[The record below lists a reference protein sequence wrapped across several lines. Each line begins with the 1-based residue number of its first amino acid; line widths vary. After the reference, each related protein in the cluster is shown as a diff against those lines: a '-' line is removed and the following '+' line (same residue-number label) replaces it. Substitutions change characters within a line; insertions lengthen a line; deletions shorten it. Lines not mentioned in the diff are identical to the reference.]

1 MTSLRFVIVALTL
14 SFFSALSS
22 IQAQERIVSLGG
34 DVTEIIYALGEGDR
48 IAATDTTSVYPL
60 RALATKKVG
69 YVRQLSAEGVLS
81 VEPDLILIS
90 GAAGP
95 ETALE
100 QLRGVGVEIIE
111 METAYTIDSIIEK
124 TRIVAETLG
133 VEAKG
138 EELVAEIEAN
148 WAEASA
154 RIEALDIAPTALFFS
169 TVGDG
174 NAMAA
179 GTDTAAHGLIELLG
193 GENIF
198 AGRTGYKPISLEA
211 AVAADPE
218 IILVMSHNIARA
230 GGMDKMISHPSISLT
245 TAAQTGKVFVVDTV
259 RVMQFSPRTP
269 IAIAELAEEIEAA
282 LNTNAEG

>member
-1 MTSLRFVIVALTL
+1 MSIRVIFVALIL
-14 SFFSALSS
+14 SAFSTFVPMN
-22 IQAQERIVSLGG
+22 AQERVVSLGG

-100 QLRGVGVEIIE
+100 QLRGVGVDIIE
-111 METAYTIDSIIEK
+111 METAYTIESIVDK
-124 TRIVAETLG
+124 TRIVAKALD

-138 EELVAEIEAN
+138 EELVAEIEAD
-148 WAEASA
+148 WAAA
-154 RIEALDIAPTALFFS
+154 QTRIEALGIQPTALFFS

-174 NAMAA
+174 SAMAA
-179 GTDTAAHGLIELLG
+179 GSETAAHGLIKLLG
-193 GENIF
+193 GDNVF
-198 AGRTGYKPISLEA
+198 DGRTGYKPISLEA
-211 AVAADPE
+211 AVAEDPD
-218 IILVMSHNIARA
+218 IILMMNHNVARA
-230 GGMDKMISHPSISLT
+230 GGLEQMVSHPSISLT

-269 IAIAELAEEIEAA
+269 NAIAELAEEIEAA
-282 LNTNAEG
+282 LNANAEG